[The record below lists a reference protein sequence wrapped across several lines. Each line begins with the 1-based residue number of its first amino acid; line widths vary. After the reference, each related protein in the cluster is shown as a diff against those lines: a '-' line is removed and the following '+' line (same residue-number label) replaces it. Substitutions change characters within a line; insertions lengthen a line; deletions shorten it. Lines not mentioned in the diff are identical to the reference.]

1 MNVLAALP
9 YWKFGPWTLV
19 EELPLINA
27 PLQVHSFGMLVA
39 IGLIATLT
47 VASWRGE
54 KKMGISGERVQNF
67 GIFLIIFGWIFSHVF
82 NVVFYE
88 PEKLAENP
96 AIIFEVWGS
105 ISSYGGLL
113 GGIIAVFIWNKTH
126 EDLDLLEWADI
137 AAFSLPVGWFFGRMG
152 CASVHDHPGA
162 IAPES
167 WPLAFAFPEY
177 NRIGEVVGNVP
188 RHDLGFYE
196 MLWWAVIVAA
206 VFWLARNPRPKGFFL
221 GVVFM
226 LYAPV
231 RFVLDFMR
239 VWPASDAGTID
250 VNPFVG
256 FFLDLLHVQP
266 EVYTYGGDARYLG
279 LTPAQYVSIG
289 IFTAGVL
296 IYLKIKDNPP
306 IEWKQFERKP
316 RPDKS
321 SK

>member
-1 MNVLAALP
+1 MNLIAALP
-9 YWKFGPWTLV
+9 YWQFGPWTLV
-19 EELPLINA
+19 ENLPVFNA
-27 PLQVHSFGMLVA
+27 PLQIHSFGLLTA
-39 IGLIATLT
+39 IGLITCLT

-54 KKMGISGERVQNF
+54 NRMGVSGEEVQNF
-67 GIFLIIFGWIFSHVF
+67 GIFLIVFGWIFSHMF

-96 AIIFEVWGS
+96 LILFEVWGS

-113 GGIIAVFIWNKTH
+113 GGIIALFIWKATH
-126 EDLDLLEWADI
+126 KDLDLLEWADLG
-137 AAFSLPVGWFFGRMG
+137 AWSLPFAWFFGRMG

-167 WPLAFAFPEY
+167 WPLAIQFPD
-177 NRIGEVVGNVP
+177 GTL

-196 MLWWAVIVAA
+196 MFWWAAIVIA
-206 VFWLARNPRPKGFFL
+206 VILLDRKERPKGFFL

-226 LYAPV
+226 MYAPV
-231 RFVLDFMR
+231 RFVLDFLR
-239 VWPASDAGTID
+239 VWPESAAGGID

-266 EVYTYGGDARYLG
+266 EAYTYGGDARYLG

-289 IFTAGVL
+289 IFTAGL
-296 IYLKIKDNPP
+296 IIFLKVKDNPP
-306 IEWKQFERKP
+306 MAWKKFKREDKDGDRRK
-316 RPDKS
+316 
-321 SK
+321 